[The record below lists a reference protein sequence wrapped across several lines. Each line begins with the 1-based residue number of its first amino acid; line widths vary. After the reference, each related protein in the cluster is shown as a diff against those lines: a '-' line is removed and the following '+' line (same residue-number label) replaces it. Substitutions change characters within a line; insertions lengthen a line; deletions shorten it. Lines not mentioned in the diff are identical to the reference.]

1 MISAKFDTKDFSSK
15 MINLDQYSKG
25 FLNGINANR
34 INFNNQLAMLTKE
47 ALEKF
52 IDARARADKP
62 SLHHVYEWNMTGNPA
77 GRLFKI
83 DHQAGTNIINFFGNF
98 LPSSSVSDSS
108 DEPFINKA
116 EIMENQIQIQVEPR
130 MNSALAFEDNGE
142 QVFSMNSITID
153 NPGGD
158 AVSGSFGRAVEDF
171 FNIYF
176 TTTFLT
182 QSGILQN
189 LQNPIEYAERFAAGV
204 KGAGYSAGMSSAS
217 KYMSIKG
224 GIQ

>member
-25 FLNGINANR
+25 FLNGININR

-52 IDARARADKP
+52 IDARARADES
-62 SLHHVYEWNMTGNPA
+62 SLHHVYEWNMAGNPS
-77 GRLFKI
+77 GRLFQI
-83 DHQAGTNIINFFGNF
+83 EYQAGVNVINFFGNF

-108 DEPFINKA
+108 DEPFVDKA
-116 EIMENQIQIQVEPR
+116 TIMENQIQIQIEPR
-130 MNSALAFEDNGE
+130 MDSVLAFEDNGE
-142 QVFSMNSITID
+142 QIFSMNSITID

-158 AVSGSFGRAVEDF
+158 AVSGSFGRAIEDF
-171 FNIYF
+171 FNVYF

-189 LQNPIEYAERFAAGV
+189 LQNPIEYVERFSIGV
-204 KGAGYSAGMSSAS
+204 KGAGYSAGMSSAN